1 MGTKRM
7 VILMAAVAFLALLWV
22 ASGVGAHP
30 PADEPIGQ
38 KGVTIGSTMSLMMK
52 YQGRLLDPATGD
64 PKPDGTYTMT
74 FRIYDV
80 STGGTALWLETK
92 DVEVK
97 GGLFNTILGDVT
109 SLPQGIFT
117 GQDLWLG
124 VKVGADLE
132 TSPRQ
137 QLLSMPYAIYA
148 HNADTVDGMEG
159 ADLQRRVSGTCASGN
174 AIRIINADG
183 TVTCEADDDT
193 TYMAGSGLSLADTT
207 FSVNFAGSGT
217 ATTVARSDHDHSAAD
232 ITSGTLSTSRFSA
245 YDDLGAEGKIGTGSS
260 QVAAGDHNHDAR
272 YYTESESDGLYV
284 NDDKG
289 EVDNADVAD
298 GALSPA
304 KIAGTAWTGT
314 NDGSGSG
321 LDADKLDGKH
331 ASAFA
336 AASHTHTGAD
346 IVDESIDTDDLAH
359 EAVTTAKIADGNVT
373 SDDIEDRTQVISF
386 PANALNYEPGT
397 IIQEF
402 GTGLLWQYHYAQ
414 GAYLI
419 ISRPA
424 DWDGGSEVVMHLYFF
439 PTTSTNGNVQFF
451 IRPRAFDPG
460 DAFAD
465 AGSLHDDPVPVSKDN
480 IVQEQVITI
489 PASRFGSGAL
499 WVITIQRQGSRST
512 YPDEVVLM
520 SVALSYNAVR

>member
-22 ASGVGAHP
+22 ASGVGAYP
-30 PADEPIGQ
+30 PADEPSGQ
-38 KGVTIGSTMSLMMK
+38 QGTMSLMMN
-52 YQGRLLDPATGD
+52 YQGRLLDPTTGD

-80 STGGTALWLETK
+80 STGGTALWSETK
-92 DVEVK
+92 DVEVE
-97 GGLFNTILGDVT
+97 GGVFNTILGDVT
-109 SLPQGIFT
+109 PLPQGIFT
-117 GQDLWLG
+117 GQGLWLG
-124 VKVGADLE
+124 VKVGADAE

-137 QLLSMPYAIYA
+137 QLLPMPYAIYA
-148 HNADTVDGMEG
+148 ENADTVDGMEG

-304 KIAGTAWTGT
+304 KIAGTAWTST
-314 NDGSGSG
+314 NDGFGSG

-346 IVDESIDTDDLAH
+346 IVDESIDTADLADG
-359 EAVTTAKIADGNVT
+359 AVTSAKLANGVVPKFINLNPYGALLDGATISTGYGPFAGIHVPDSGSPDFAFGFTIPPDYTPGTPLTVRLTWHTSSTSCGIRLRPNFISVARAGRTHIVGASVSTGLDPVGGETLDAPARSNQSSAKEYTITSPDADTDLEPGDSIIFGLYRWTSSSDDTCT
-373 SDDIEDRTQVISF
+373 SDLVIQGVQV
-386 PANALNYEPGT
+386 
-397 IIQEF
+397 
-402 GTGLLWQYHYAQ
+402 
-414 GAYLI
+414 
-419 ISRPA
+419 
-424 DWDGGSEVVMHLYFF
+424 
-439 PTTSTNGNVQFF
+439 
-451 IRPRAFDPG
+451 
-460 DAFAD
+460 
-465 AGSLHDDPVPVSKDN
+465 
-480 IVQEQVITI
+480 
-489 PASRFGSGAL
+489 
-499 WVITIQRQGSRST
+499 T
-512 YPDEVVLM
+512 Y
-520 SVALSYNAVR
+520 